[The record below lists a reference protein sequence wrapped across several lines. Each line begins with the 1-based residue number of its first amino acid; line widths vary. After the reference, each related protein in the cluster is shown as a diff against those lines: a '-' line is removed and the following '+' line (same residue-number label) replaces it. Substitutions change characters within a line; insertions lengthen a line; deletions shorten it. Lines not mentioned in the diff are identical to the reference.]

1 MNRADVCS
9 VITAFAMIA
18 GACAVQGQ
26 TAPPIK
32 PGLWQVHSEREVNGQ
47 KAPDASDRMKNT
59 SPEQR
64 ARFEAMMKARGI
76 ETGEPGM
83 SKMCF
88 TIEMLKHSPWANV
101 QSDCKATFSKQ
112 TSAEWKWHTTC
123 PKSGYEADGEAI
135 FRDPENYTVQ
145 STSASKA
152 GDKVRSSRTSITAK
166 WLGADCGSVQPLK
179 LNP

>member
-9 VITAFAMIA
+9 VITAFAMVA

-47 KAPDASDRMKNT
+47 KAPDASDRMKNM

-76 ETGEPGM
+76 ETA
-83 SKMCF
+83 
-88 TIEMLKHSPWANV
+88 SPA
-101 QSDCKATFSKQ
+101 
-112 TSAEWKWHTTC
+112 
-123 PKSGYEADGEAI
+123 
-135 FRDPENYTVQ
+135 
-145 STSASKA
+145 
-152 GDKVRSSRTSITAK
+152 
-166 WLGADCGSVQPLK
+166 
-179 LNP
+179 